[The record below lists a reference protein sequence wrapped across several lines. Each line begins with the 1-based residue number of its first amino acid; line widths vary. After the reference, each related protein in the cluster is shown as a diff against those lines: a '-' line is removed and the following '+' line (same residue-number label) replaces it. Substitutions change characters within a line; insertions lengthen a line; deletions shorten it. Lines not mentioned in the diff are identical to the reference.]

1 MDSTPRTSVPAA
13 SCCRPEGCGCVA
25 LVLQGGGAL
34 GAYQAGVYDAMEEAG
49 LHPDWV
55 AGVSIGAINTAL
67 IAGNPPGRRVERL
80 RAFWERVTARG
91 VWPVPTEDGD
101 RAGARDGLGRAATG
115 LRTGAGRHRLVLGR
129 RPRLQHPA
137 AVPAGTGG
145 ARWAGAAG
153 GPVPGPRP
161 TATRHGGGPE
171 PGEGHSLLITHPP
184 EH

>member
-91 VWPVPTEDGD
+91 VWPVPTPDGD
-101 RAGARDGLGRAATG
+101 DWRRARNLQSAFSTLLLGQPGFFRPNPMVPWLVPGGDAAPPPSMTRRRCARRW
-115 LRTGAGRHRLVLGR
+115 RNWW
-129 RPRLQHPA
+129 
-137 AVPAGTGG
+137 TGG
-145 ARWAGAAG
+145 F
-153 GPVPGPRP
+153 
-161 TATRHGGGPE
+161 
-171 PGEGHSLLITHPP
+171 
-184 EH
+184 